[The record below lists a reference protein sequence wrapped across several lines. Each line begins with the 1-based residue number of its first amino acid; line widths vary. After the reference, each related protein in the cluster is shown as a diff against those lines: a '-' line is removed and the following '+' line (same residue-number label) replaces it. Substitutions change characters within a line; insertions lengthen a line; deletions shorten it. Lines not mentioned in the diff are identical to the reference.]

1 MISSSVDLKEST
13 NVVGKSL
20 INPTV
25 STNKRFIFLKKD
37 FLIVES
43 SEANNISLDKTFD
56 LVNLLNSVDLPE
68 FVYPTRAMT
77 GSLFFSSISLN
88 ISN

>member
-77 GSLFFSSISLN
+77 GSLFFFLLYL
-88 ISN
+88 

>member
-1 MISSSVDLKEST
+1 MISSNVDLKEST

-43 SEANNISLDKTFD
+43 NEANNISLDKTFE
-56 LVNLLNSVDLPE
+56 LVNLLKSVDLPE
-68 FVYPTRAMT
+68 LVYPTRATT
-77 GSLFFSSISLN
+77 GTLFFFFCISGYF
-88 ISN
+88 

>member
-25 STNKRFIFLKKD
+25 STNKRFIFLKK
-37 FLIVES
+37 
-43 SEANNISLDKTFD
+43 ISL
-56 LVNLLNSVDLPE
+56 LLSPVKQIT
-68 FVYPTRAMT
+68 YP
-77 GSLFFSSISLN
+77 
-88 ISN
+88 